1 MTAHEITNSKY
12 ILLIKYIT
20 EKKGKLTMTISKN
33 AKQKN
38 LQLGNPT
45 TSELVPTNRTLPLI
59 HETVTSTVTDEKN
72 ISLEEI
78 IKERV
83 SVGMVIKNYKQLC
96 QLLDLPVLTS
106 ASKQAQIKRLK
117 CYMDFE
123 KSGQK
128 FIITDIF
135 DTPLTINDQRKLGNN
150 SIYVKYIE
158 VILIYHLCNSSEIIF
173 ENIIELFKMLSLVNN
188 NYKTISYNELFLKN
202 NTLDY
207 FTLSKFYLFSYGKL
221 RRILDS
227 ALKNMMSR
235 NIITVNYKIVIY
247 PTDSTN
253 YCFIADEIQRQNI
266 ISVEREVLHTQF
278 NNHTIPDLFSN
289 KQDRKFYKAVNKVL
303 YERYHWSHY
312 EKKFL
317 IKYIHNENTKTLSET
332 EIYNCRKELNHK
344 IINYMYNYS
353 GKSYF
358 PVNCDHKTFE
368 EFKNAKYF
376 LIDYL
381 IRI

>member
-1 MTAHEITNSKY
+1 MTT
-12 ILLIKYIT
+12 
-20 EKKGKLTMTISKN
+20 SKN
-33 AKQKN
+33 AKQEN
-38 LQLGNPT
+38 IQLRNPT
-45 TSELVPTNRTLPLI
+45 TSELVPTNHTLPLT
-59 HETVTSTVTDEKN
+59 HEVVTSTVTDEKN

-96 QLLDLPVLTS
+96 QLLDLPVLSGGNT
-106 ASKQAQIKRLK
+106 KQAQIKNLK

-158 VILIYHLCNSSEIIF
+158 TLLIHHLCNSSGIIF
-173 ENIIELFKMLSLVNN
+173 ENITELFKMLSLANN

-207 FTLSKFYLFSYGKL
+207 LKLSKFYLFSYGKL

-235 NIITVNYKIVIY
+235 NIITADCKFVIY
-247 PTDSTN
+247 SADSTID
-253 YCFIADEIQRQNI
+253 YFIADEIQRQNI

-278 NNHTIPDLFSN
+278 NNHTISDLFLN
-289 KQDRKFYKAVNKVL
+289 KQDRKFYKAVNEIL

-317 IKYIHNENTKTLSET
+317 IKYIRNENTKPLPET

-358 PVNCDHKTFE
+358 PVNCDHETFE